1 MKRQQRLRST
11 IISSRPQAWRRVFDR
26 IMKGLIALSVAL
38 AVIPLFLVLYDVVA
52 SGLPAITL
60 KFLTQN
66 PPGPCSTSQVAN
78 GLSSCYGGILN
89 GIEGSLLMVGL
100 GTLIAIP
107 LGVGAGIY
115 FSEWPESRLSF
126 LSSFTNDVLAEF
138 PTIVIGLF
146 VYALIVVEMRTLSA
160 LAGGVAL
167 AFVMLPIIARTTEES
182 LKIVPSTLREASMA
196 LGVPR
201 WKTIFR
207 VVISTGRAGLATGI
221 LLGIAR
227 AAGETAP
234 LIVTAGYLGFP
245 PPSLFQEAGSIPYIV
260 YNFGTAGYSNWTL
273 VAWGAALVLVGFM
286 LVLNLSVK
294 FFILRK
300 HAGVRA
306 EI

>member
-1 MKRQQRLRST
+1 MMKVL
-11 IISSRPQAWRRVFDR
+11 
-26 IMKGLIALSVAL
+26 IMLSVAV
-38 AVIPLFLVLYDVVA
+38 AVVPLLLVLSEVVLK
-52 SGLPAITL
+52 GWPAISLNFFTH
-60 KFLTQN
+60 N
-66 PPGPCSTSQVAN
+66 PPSPLAG
-78 GLSSCYGGILN
+78 YGGVLN
-89 GIEGSLLMVGL
+89 GIEGSALMVGL
-100 GTLIAIP
+100 GTAIAIP
-107 LGVGAGIY
+107 FGVGAGIY

-160 LAGGVAL
+160 LAGGIAL

-182 LKIVPSTLREASMA
+182 LKIVPTTLREASMA

-201 WKTIFR
+201 WKTIFS

-234 LIVTAGYLGFP
+234 LIVTAGYLNFP
-245 PPSLFQEAGSIPYIV
+245 PTGLLQQAGSLPYII
-260 YNFGTAGYSNWTL
+260 YNFGTAGYSNWTT
-273 VAWGAALVLVGFM
+273 VAWGAALVLVGIM